1 MTVMYDNL
9 ALALRKSR
17 QTLTQVCSALDISP
31 EQVDVAKI
39 PLNCCDWCG
48 YWDTP
53 NKVITEA
60 DGTMYCNVCLS
71 LENMK

>member
-17 QTLTQVCSALDISP
+17 KTLREVCSALDIPS
-31 EQVDVAKI
+31 ELVEIEKI

-48 YWDTP
+48 FWDTP
-53 NKVITEA
+53 SKVVPES

>member
-1 MTVMYDNL
+1 MYDNL
-9 ALALRKSR
+9 ATALRKSR
-17 QTLTQVCSALDISP
+17 KTLREVCSALDIDS
-31 EQVDVAKI
+31 ELVEIARI

-48 YWDTP
+48 FWDSP
-53 NKVITEA
+53 NKVIVEP